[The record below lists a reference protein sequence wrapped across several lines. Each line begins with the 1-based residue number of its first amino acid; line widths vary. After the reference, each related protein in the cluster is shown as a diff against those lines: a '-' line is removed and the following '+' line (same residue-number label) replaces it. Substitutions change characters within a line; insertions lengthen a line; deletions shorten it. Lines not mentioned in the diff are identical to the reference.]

1 VRTRLNRIR
10 LSITPQRILAVAFLV
25 VLGYLVVFPLGVM
38 LQETFIVHP
47 LERFQIP
54 GSMPG
59 DFTTA
64 HWERTF
70 VGPNSYAFFY
80 RPLLNTLTI
89 AFGLSILAL
98 LIGGTLAWLVVR
110 TDLPFKGLISNAA
123 IIPYVMPSWTLALAW
138 ITLFKNQ
145 RIGGT
150 QGIFTAL
157 TGISTPDW
165 FAYGLFPITITLA
178 LHYFPFG
185 FMLIGGALRNIDAQ
199 LEESAELLGANRA
212 TILRRVV
219 VPLVLPAIFSTFL
232 LTFSRGLGTFGT
244 PAFLGG
250 PVREFVLSTS
260 LYANLIGQRPGIGY
274 LAAFVMI
281 ALGVL
286 VLYMDHRIIGTRRS
300 FVTISGKGARAGLV
314 ALGRWRWII
323 AGAVLAFIFGVI
335 AVPIVA
341 LAVDTVM
348 LRPGIY
354 AWSNFSLHYWI
365 GEASL
370 RIGLGTGEPGI
381 LRNPQLM
388 RSLGN
393 TMQLAVVVALIC
405 GVLGMLIGYTV
416 VRLRG
421 SLIAKALDQLSF
433 LPYLMPSI
441 ALGSIFLAMF
451 AVSRGPIPS
460 LYGTFWLLVVAC
472 VVSYLPYAVK
482 AGISAMMQV
491 GPELEEAAI
500 MSGAGWWTRMR
511 PGAVP
516 RAEGHLLLRHAP
528 AVHLRHPRA
537 VAADPA
543 VVTPATQLATTITLR
558 YTDRGWYPYTN
569 GMVLMLI
576 AIVIGSTVISRRLMK
591 TDLAKGLGG

>member
-1 VRTRLNRIR
+1 MRTALRRFRLA
-10 LSITPQRILAVAFLV
+10 LTPQRIFAVVFLV
-25 VLGYLVVFPLGVM
+25 ALTYLVVVPLGVM
-38 LQETFIVHP
+38 LQETFTVHP
-47 LERFQIP
+47 MERFQIP
-54 GSMPG
+54 GSMTG
-59 DFTTA
+59 DLTTA

-70 VGPNSYAFFY
+70 IGPNSYAFFY
-80 RPLLNTLTI
+80 RPLINTLII
-89 AFGLSILAL
+89 ALSLSVLAL
-98 LIGGTLAWLVVR
+98 IIGGGLAWLVVR
-110 TDLPFKGLISNAA
+110 TNLPYKGLISNAA

-150 QGIFTAL
+150 PGIFQAV

-199 LEESAELLGANRA
+199 LEESAELLGASRA

-219 VPLVLPAIFSTFL
+219 FPLVLPAVFSTFL
-232 LTFSRGLGTFGT
+232 LTFSKGLGTFGT

-274 LAAFVMI
+274 IAAVVMI
-281 ALGVL
+281 LMGVL
-286 VLYMDHRIIGTRRS
+286 VLYMDHRIIGARRS

-314 ALGRWRWII
+314 DLGRWRMP
-323 AGAVLAFIFGVI
+323 AAVLVLGFLFSAI
-335 AVPIVA
+335 AVPIGA
-341 LAVDTVM
+341 LAVDTLM

-354 AWSNFSLHYWI
+354 NLQNLSLHYWI

-370 RIGLGTGEPGI
+370 SIGLGTGEPGI
-381 LRNPQLM
+381 LRNSQLM
-388 RSLGN
+388 GALGN
-393 TMQLAVVVALIC
+393 TMRLAVVVAVVC

-421 SLIAKALDQLSF
+421 TLISKLLDQLSF

-441 ALGSIFLAMF
+441 ALGSIFLALF
-451 AVSRGPIPS
+451 AVPRGPIPS
-460 LYGTFWLLVVAC
+460 LYGTFWLLVIAC
-472 VVSYLPYAVK
+472 TVSYLPYAVK
-482 AGISAMMQV
+482 AGINAMMQI

-500 MSGAGWWTRMR
+500 MSGAFWWTRMR
-511 PGAVP
+511 RVLFPVQKATYFSGM
-516 RAEGHLLLRHAP
+516 LLPFISVTRELS
-528 AVHLRHPRA
+528 LLILL
-537 VAADPA
+537 
-543 VVTPATQLATTITLR
+543 VTPATQLATTITLR

-569 GMVLMLI
+569 AMVLVL
-576 AIVIGSTVISRRLMK
+576 IVIVIASTTVSRRLMK

>member
-1 VRTRLNRIR
+1 MRTALNRFR
-10 LSITPQRILAVAFLV
+10 LAITPQRVLAVVFLV
-25 VLGYLVVFPLGVM
+25 VLGYLVIVPLGLM
-38 LQETFIVHP
+38 LAETFVVHP

-54 GSMPG
+54 GASVG
-59 DFTTA
+59 DTTLA

-70 VGPNSYAFFY
+70 VGESSYAFFY

-89 AFGLSILAL
+89 SFGLSILAL
-98 LIGGTLAWLVVR
+98 VIGGTLAWLVVR
-110 TDLPFKGLISNAA
+110 TDLPWKGVISNAA

-145 RIGGT
+145 RIGGD

-157 TGISTPDW
+157 TGIATPDW

-199 LEESAELLGANRA
+199 LEESAELLGASRA

-219 VPLVLPAIFSTFL
+219 IPLVLPAIFSAFL

-250 PVREFVLSTS
+250 PVREFVLSTT

-286 VLYMDHRIIGTRRS
+286 VLYMDHKILGTRRS

-314 ALGRWRWII
+314 ALGRWRWPL
-323 AGAVLAFIFGVI
+323 ATAVMGFIVAVI

-341 LAVDTVM
+341 LAIDTVM

-354 AWSNFSLHYWI
+354 AWSNFSWHYWI

-370 RIGLGTGEPGI
+370 AIGLGTGEPGV

-388 RSLGN
+388 RALGN
-393 TMQLAVVVALIC
+393 TMQLAFVVALIC
-405 GVLGMLIGYTV
+405 GVLGMLVGYTI

-421 SLIAKALDQLSF
+421 TVVSRLLDQMSF

-441 ALGSIFLAMF
+441 ALGSIFLALF
-451 AVSRGPIPS
+451 AVPRGPIPS
-460 LYGTFWLLVVAC
+460 LYGTFWLLVIAC

-482 AGISAMMQV
+482 AGVNAMMQV

-500 MSGAGWWTRMR
+500 MAGASWWTRMR
-511 PGAVP
+511 RVLFPVQKATYFSGM
-516 RAEGHLLLRHAP
+516 LLPFISVTRELS
-528 AVHLRHPRA
+528 LLILL
-537 VAADPA
+537 
-543 VVTPATQLATTITLR
+543 VTPATQLATTITLR

-569 GMVLMLI
+569 AMVLMLV
-576 AIVIGSTVISRRLMK
+576 AIVITSTVVSRRLLK

>member
-1 VRTRLNRIR
+1 M
-10 LSITPQRILAVAFLV
+10 LAVLFLL
-25 VLGYLVVFPLGVM
+25 VLSYLVVVPLGVM

-54 GSMPG
+54 GSVPG
-59 DFTTA
+59 DFTWA
-64 HWERTF
+64 HWQRTF
-70 VGPNSYAFFY
+70 VGSNSYAFFY
-80 RPLLNTLTI
+80 RPLINTLI
-89 AFGLSILAL
+89 ISFGLAFLAL
-98 LIGGTLAWLVVR
+98 AIGGTLAWLVVR
-110 TDLPFKGLISNAA
+110 TDLPWKGLISNAA

-138 ITLFKNQ
+138 LTLFKNQ

-150 QGIFTAL
+150 PGIFTAL

-165 FAYGLFPITITLA
+165 FAYGLFPITLTLA
-178 LHYFPFG
+178 LHYFQFG

-219 VPLVLPAIFSTFL
+219 IPLVLPAIFSTFL

-281 ALGVL
+281 LLGVL

-314 ALGRWRWII
+314 ALGRWRWPI
-323 AGAVLAFIFGVI
+323 AAAVLLFIFGVI
-335 AVPIVA
+335 AIPIVA
-341 LAVDTVM
+341 LAIDTVM
-348 LRPGIY
+348 LRPGVY

-388 RSLGN
+388 RALGN
-393 TMQLAVVVALIC
+393 TMQLAITVALIC

-421 SLIAKALDQLSF
+421 TLISRALDQLSF

-451 AVSRGPIPS
+451 AVARGPIPS
-460 LYGTFWLLVVAC
+460 LYGTFWLLVIAC

-482 AGISAMMQV
+482 AGVSAMMQV
-491 GPELEEAAI
+491 GPELEEAAV
-500 MSGAGWWTRMR
+500 MAGASWGTRMR
-511 PGAVP
+511 RILFPVQKSTYFSGM
-516 RAEGHLLLRHAP
+516 LLPFISVTRELS
-528 AVHLRHPRA
+528 LLILL
-537 VAADPA
+537 
-543 VVTPATQLATTITLR
+543 VTPATQLATTITLR

-569 GMVLMLI
+569 GMVLLLVI
-576 AIVIGSTVISRRLMK
+576 IVITSTVVSRRLMK